1 MSSNKRKFER
11 FDLQLT
17 AYLKDK
23 SGSHKLKTGNISR
36 YGLFLLTPEPKPLR
50 QLVKVQIEFPGG
62 GGALDVLAQVMWSDA
77 QGGSD
82 GQAGMGLKF
91 FSIPEREKRRWE
103 EFVDRVRAGQVE
115 APHEAPEAAAATGV
129 YVIGEEELEE
139 LGDID
144 LNAAGEAID
153 DEEII
158 AFEESTA
165 FKAIKN
171 EEPAALDLSQEEA
184 EYETA
189 GGTMIMPAAVDNS
202 DVERRLFPR
211 KEAAFRVR
219 LKDQNDLREVVSRDI
234 SQGGL
239 FLRSST
245 AIPLGETLPVL
256 LIHPW
261 TSEELPVLVRAVRLE
276 KTQDGRLAGVGVEF
290 AEPDESLRDTLL
302 TFIESGFVIE
312 KTDRN
317 EPIEGE
323 VIKRIEGLEKRIAAN
338 PMDAIDPRLHFELA
352 LLYLFLSTWDKG
364 AEHLEFAQGLGYAVP
379 PEVAA
384 RFAPHQS

>member
-11 FDLQLT
+11 YDLHLT

-23 SGSHKLKTGNISR
+23 GGSHKLRTGNISR
-36 YGLFLLTPEPKPLR
+36 YGLFLLTPDPKPLR

-62 GGALDVLAQVMWSDA
+62 TDSLEVLAQVMWSDLK
-77 QGGSD
+77 GERE
-82 GQAGMGLKF
+82 GQPGMGLKF
-91 FSIPEREKRRWE
+91 FSIPDREKRRWE
-103 EFVDRVRAGQVE
+103 EFVDRVRSGQVE
-115 APHEAPEAAAATGV
+115 APQEAQEASTGV

-144 LNAAGEAID
+144 LDAAGEAID

-158 AFEESTA
+158 AFEESTS
-165 FKAIKN
+165 FKAIKIDD
-171 EEPAALDLSQEEA
+171 EPAAVDLSLDEA
-184 EYETA
+184 EYEST
-189 GGTMIMPAAVDNS
+189 GGTVVMPAVADNS
-202 DVERRLFPR
+202 DIERRMFPR

-219 LKDQNDLREVVSRDI
+219 LKDQHDLREVVSRDI

-239 FLRSST
+239 FLRST
-245 AIPLGETLPVL
+245 TPIPVGETLPIL

-261 TSEELPVLVRAVRLE
+261 TNEEMPVMVRTVRIE
-276 KTQDGRLAGVGVEF
+276 KTRDGRLAGVGVEF
-290 AEPDESLRDTLL
+290 SETDESMRDTLL

-323 VIKRIEGLEKRIAAN
+323 VIKRIEGLEGRIAAN

-364 AEHLEFAQGLGYAVP
+364 SEHLEFAQGLGYAVP

-384 RFAPHQS
+384 RFAPHQQ